1 PDDLPGY
8 QKVADPEV
16 LRRFER
22 AWGASLPRER
32 GLKATECFPAML
44 EGRVRGLFLFGEDPV
59 RTDPDTGHVLRAL
72 AALDFLV
79 VQDLFLTETAK
90 LA

>member
-1 PDDLPGY
+1 
-8 QKVADPEV
+8 
-16 LRRFER
+16 
-22 AWGASLPRER
+22 
-32 GLKATECFPAML
+32 M
-44 EGRVRGLFLFGEDPV
+44 

-90 LA
+90 LADVVLPGRSYAEKEASVAHPRKDIHLPSAILRAQGRER